1 MARSTLTLS
10 LSAEVITKAK
20 ILAAQRKTSLSR
32 LFADCVEDLL
42 MRDEAYQMVR
52 RRALVYLKKGFD
64 LGARSVSR
72 EELHARSGLYQH
84 RSGMH

>member
-1 MARSTLTLS
+1 MVRSTLRVS
-10 LSAEVITKAK
+10 LSADVITRAK

-32 LFADCVEDLL
+32 LFAECVEDLL
-42 MRDEAYQMVR
+42 ARDAAYQTAR
-52 RRALVYLKKGFD
+52 RQALVYLKKGYD